1 MSDERAHDTASES
14 KTSDGN
20 LAAPDVA
27 NDESGENDPVFA
39 QEQQHLSDTYATLQS
54 MAGALAAKMR
64 KNEDAAAATK
74 QQMVEEIKQ
83 KQRISGFNSIFAVSS
98 VPMAKLYYQEF
109 KKQMAEVYTT
119 SVNKA
124 TLDECPMA
132 YKGMQD
138 ILDNIGPTADVVKV
152 IRPIYNFKAGDEE

>member
-27 NDESGENDPVFA
+27 NDEGSENDPVFA
-39 QEQQHLSDTYATLQS
+39 QEQQHLSDTYATLRS

-83 KQRISGFNSIFAVSS
+83 NYGSDTEAF
-98 VPMAKLYYQEF
+98 
-109 KKQMAEVYTT
+109 
-119 SVNKA
+119 
-124 TLDECPMA
+124 
-132 YKGMQD
+132 
-138 ILDNIGPTADVVKV
+138 
-152 IRPIYNFKAGDEE
+152 